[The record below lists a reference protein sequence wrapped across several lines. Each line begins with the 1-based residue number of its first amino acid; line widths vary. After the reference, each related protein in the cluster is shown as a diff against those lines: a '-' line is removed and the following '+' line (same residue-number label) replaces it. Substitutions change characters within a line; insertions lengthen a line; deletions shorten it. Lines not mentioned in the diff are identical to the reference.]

1 MNVPEVQCCHSCCV
15 FLFEHLLLKVSQQPV
30 QLKNKHTAE
39 QMSLL
44 ILKKKNYDIV
54 SGCKEKQALHNPEGY

>member
-1 MNVPEVQCCHSCCV
+1 V

-39 QMSLL
+39 RMSLL
-44 ILKKKNYDIV
+44 ILKKKNYDII
-54 SGCKEKQALHNPEGY
+54 SGCKEKQVLHNPEGY